1 MAWELL
7 SYWLLTLQITD
18 NETALLVVYF
28 IKNISFSRII
38 KYSRIGFLK
47 VIVTKTI
54 ITIYTAKLIT

>member
-47 VIVTKTI
+47 VIVTKII